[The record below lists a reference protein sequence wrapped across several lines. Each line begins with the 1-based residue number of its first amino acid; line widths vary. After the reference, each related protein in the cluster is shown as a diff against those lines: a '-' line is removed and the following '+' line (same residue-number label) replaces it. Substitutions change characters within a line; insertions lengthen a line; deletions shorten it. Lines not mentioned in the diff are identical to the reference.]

1 MFVCKVGEMVISQ
14 TVLKKGTNYSRPL
27 LLWAKKNEWVIEGQS
42 GTFLCYSMRIKKSN
56 NGPLLFLCNVHEFV
70 CTLVFIHFETFTR
83 KKKNACSCFKHACV
97 CVRYCC
103 VRLVRK
109 KLVLPGVA
117 QTLFRFVEH
126 GCQALLDVCML
137 GMCASYAV
145 WIDYSFRKSYFY
157 AKNSGFPLWIQL
169 EDEAQ
174 SWLVACP
181 YPSDAQNFGI
191 LLKHV

>member
-1 MFVCKVGEMVISQ
+1 MAHFFVIRWGLRRATMVHCFFS
-14 TVLKKGTNYSRPL
+14 VMCMSLCVP
-27 LLWAKKNEWVIEGQS
+27 W
-42 GTFLCYSMRIKKSN
+42 FL
-56 NGPLLFLCNVHEFV
+56 
-70 CTLVFIHFETFTR
+70 FTSKHSPE